1 MERSVL
7 LLKRI
12 DSQVAKQA
20 FIKSLPILCSYLFVG
35 IAYGIMM
42 AEHGLGWYWSFTAS
56 LLVYTGA
63 FQFVLITFISGGAS
77 LLTVAVTGML
87 MNSRQSFYSI
97 TFLKDFKHMGRRM
110 LYMIFSMSDETYAVN
125 CTLDGMDTR
134 EKEDTMYLVARLSR
148 FYWIS
153 ASVLGGV
160 VGQLIPFQM
169 EGIDF
174 CMTALFITIFIDQW
188 QKTKNHLPALSG
200 LIIAVLCLL
209 IFGQSSFI
217 LPSLLITSAIL
228 ILSQKR
234 EKEASA

>member
-1 MERSVL
+1 M
-7 LLKRI
+7 KKI
-12 DSQVAKQA
+12 DPQVAKQA
-20 FIKSLPILCSYLFVG
+20 FIKSLPVLCSYLFVG

-42 AEHGLGWYWSFTAS
+42 EEHGLGWYWSFTAS

-63 FQFVLITFISGGAS
+63 FQFVLIAFISGGAS
-77 LLTVAVTGML
+77 LLTIAVTGML

-97 TFLKDFKHMGRRM
+97 TFLNDFKRMGKRM
-110 LYMIFSMSDETYAVN
+110 PYMIFSMSDETYAVN
-125 CTLDGMDTR
+125 CTLDGMETKD
-134 EKEDTMYLVARLSR
+134 KEDTMYLVARLSR
-148 FYWIS
+148 VYWIS

-160 VGQLIPFQM
+160 IGQLIPFRM

-174 CMTALFITIFIDQW
+174 CMTALFIIIFIDQW

-209 IFGQSSFI
+209 IFGQSNFI

-234 EKEASA
+234 EKEAGA